1 MFSRLSAP
9 LTITLSLL
17 LLLLPTQTSAHGFV
31 RTVTVNN
38 TPFPQNTP
46 NAKPFAAATR
56 QINDV
61 SPLKGANNKN
71 LGCGATADPKKLFA
85 DKSINVKAGDNVD
98 IDWAG
103 GDSGNWPHNTGPML
117 TYLAK
122 CETEDGSCQKFDA
135 TQAKWFKIHQIGRK
149 TSGNKEWVQQD
160 LMNGAP
166 ATVPIPSNLAAGN
179 YLLRHEIIALHLGTS
194 LGGAEFYPSCTQIT
208 VTGNGN
214 GQASGNELV
223 SFPGAYKDNDKG
235 IFFPDAFNP
244 NADYPFPGPRV
255 AALVASSS
263 SNSNSTASP
272 AAAAAA
278 SPSGAAN
285 STSES
290 SSTSSS
296 KGACHKKRDT
306 TRPRHISRV
315 MRHVKTSSPTW

>member
-1 MFSRLSAP
+1 M
-9 LTITLSLL
+9 
-17 LLLLPTQTSAHGFV
+17 
-31 RTVTVNN
+31 
-38 TPFPQNTP
+38 
-46 NAKPFAAATR
+46 AAAF
-56 QINDV
+56 V
-61 SPLKGANNKN
+61 
-71 LGCGATADPKKLFA
+71 
-85 DKSINVKAGDNVD
+85 
-98 IDWAG
+98 
-103 GDSGNWPHNTGPML
+103 L
-117 TYLAK
+117 T
-122 CETEDGSCQKFDA
+122 ETL
-135 TQAKWFKIHQIGRK
+135 T
-149 TSGNKEWVQQD
+149 V
-160 LMNGAP
+160 NGAP

-214 GQASGNELV
+214 GQASKNELV

-235 IFFPDAFNP
+235 IFFPDAFNS

-263 SNSNSTASP
+263 SNSNTTSSP
-272 AAAAAA
+272 AAAAA
-278 SPSGAAN
+278 SGAAN

-290 SSTSSS
+290 SSASS